1 LNIVIKKLNL
11 YVSSIDKHSNCIL
24 ILIYKDNNTAVL
36 QGISSDK
43 CFRNPEFN
51 NGKNLRVI
59 TIKFLKKY
67 QEKFNINQIE
77 LTNNS
82 YIACNYKDVK
92 IWLVDLSLLQH
103 NESFYE
109 KFGFGPSKNRCYV
122 KLSTPQLVLHLLLHP
137 YPHVLPQRIYCYN
150 HHHVF
155 KSCR

>member
-1 LNIVIKKLNL
+1 M
-11 YVSSIDKHSNCIL
+11 
-24 ILIYKDNNTAVL
+24 
-36 QGISSDK
+36 
-43 CFRNPEFN
+43 
-51 NGKNLRVI
+51 I

-109 KFGFGPSKNRCYV
+109 KFGFVPSK
-122 KLSTPQLVLHLLLHP
+122 K
-137 YPHVLPQRIYCYN
+137 
-150 HHHVF
+150 
-155 KSCR
+155 